1 MFNRKANVSFLVKV
15 FISALMFG
23 IFAPAISAAQDW
35 PFSDV
40 SPDHP
45 YFEAISDLKEQN
57 VITGYSDGEFKL
69 GGALTRAEASMIF
82 YNLLELSADGVDL
95 PFTDVKAD
103 VWYTDT
109 IKALYGAGIINGYE
123 DNTFKPN
130 APITRAE
137 FAKMIVE
144 AFDLTPKGEVTLG
157 FTDLK
162 LNAWYLPAIETLY
175 SHGVI
180 RGVSENIFAPA
191 NMIKRGDATWLTYNV
206 TLLDLDELFSIQ
218 FMHTSDTHANLDNVA
233 RRVTAVNTYR
243 DTYPDALLL
252 DSGDVFSGTL
262 YFNEF
267 KGLADLWFMNHMAYD
282 AMTLGNHEFDLGA
295 DGRHDELAA
304 FIKGADFPIIS
315 ANVDVSAD
323 DSLSPLFN
331 DAYAD
336 SYVNGELYK
345 GIVINV
351 NGEDIGIF
359 GLTTEDTANIA
370 SPENVVFTDY
380 IEASNEA
387 VATFEDM
394 GIDKIVALTHIGY
407 DDNKE
412 IDNDLELAAHVPG
425 IDIIL
430 GGHSHTKL
438 SEAVVIDIDAH
449 GEEKEPTLILHSDQ
463 YGNVLGTLEVEFD
476 ENGVII
482 EHSSALLSVSDYEEE
497 PVAKAQLAI
506 YQERIAELEA
516 EETGATATE
525 ALENPR
531 ASGDLTQPSVRKNE
545 TGLGNLITDG
555 MLAKAKE
562 FDTDVIMALQNGGGI
577 RAGIDAGPITVG
589 EVITV
594 LPFGNTLATMSLK
607 GSEIFEAFEH
617 SLSAYPNESGGFLH
631 VSGAKVTF
639 DSSEPVGSRVQSIE
653 YLTEDS
659 TYVALDKEATY
670 SIATNAFTAK
680 GGDGYSVFA
689 KAYEEGRVLDLGLS
703 DWENFRDHLASLG
716 NVTPVIEGRIVDINE

>member
-1 MFNRKANVSFLVKV
+1 MFNRKTGSSFLVKLL
-15 FISALMFG
+15 ISVLMIG
-23 IFAPAISAAQDW
+23 IFVPTVSAAEDR

-40 SPDHP
+40 SPDHL
-45 YFEAISDLKEQN
+45 YFEAISELKAQK
-57 VITGYSDGEFKL
+57 VIAGYSDGEFKL
-69 GGALTRAEASMIF
+69 GASLTRAEASVIF
-82 YNLLELSADGVDL
+82 YNILELSAEDVEL
-95 PFTDVKAD
+95 PFTDVKEDA
-103 VWYTDT
+103 WYTDT

-123 DNTFKPN
+123 DNTFKPS

-144 AFDLTPKGEVTLG
+144 AFELTPTGDVDLT

-162 LNAWYLPAIETLY
+162 LNAWYLPSIETLY
-175 SHGVI
+175 SHGLI
-180 RGVSENIFAPA
+180 KGVSANTFAPA
-191 NMIKRGDATWLTYNV
+191 NMIKRGDATYLTYNV
-206 TLLDLDELFSIQ
+206 ISLDLDEIFSMQ
-218 FMHTSDTHANLDNVA
+218 FMHTSDTHANLDDVA

-243 DTYPDALLL
+243 ETYPDALLF

-262 YFNEF
+262 YFNEY
-267 KGLADLWFMNHMAYD
+267 KGLADLWFMNYMGYD

-295 DGRHDELAA
+295 DGRHDELAE
-304 FIKGADFPIIS
+304 FIKAAEFPIIS
-315 ANVDVSAD
+315 ANIDVSSD
-323 DSLSPLFN
+323 ESLHPLFN
-331 DAYAD
+331 DTYTNT
-336 SYVNGELYK
+336 YVNGELYK

-380 IEASNEA
+380 IDASNKA
-387 VATFEDM
+387 VAAFENM

-407 DDNKE
+407 DDNKD
-412 IDNDLELAAHVPG
+412 IDNDLELAAHIEG

-438 SEAVVIDIDAH
+438 DEAVVIDTDTN
-449 GEEKEPTLILHSDQ
+449 GDVKDPTLILHSDQ
-463 YGNVLGTLEVEFD
+463 YGNVLGTLEVDFD
-476 ENGVII
+476 ENGVIV
-482 EHSSALLSVSDYEEE
+482 EHTSALLPVSDYEEDAT
-497 PVAKAQLAI
+497 AKDKLAT

-516 EETGATATE
+516 TETGATATE

-531 ASGDLTQPSVRKNE
+531 TGGDITQSSVRKNE

-562 FDTDVIMALQNGGGI
+562 YDNNVIMALQNGGGI
-577 RAGIDAGPITVG
+577 RAAIDAGPITVG

-594 LPFGNTLATMSLK
+594 LPFGNTLATMSLT
-607 GSEIFEAFEH
+607 GAEIYDAFEH

-639 DSSEPVGSRVQSIE
+639 DSSKAVGSRVESIE
-653 YLTEDS
+653 YATTEE
-659 TYVALDKEATY
+659 TYVAIDKEESY
-670 SIATNAFTAK
+670 KIATNAFTAK
-680 GGDGYSVFA
+680 GGDGYGMFA
-689 KAYEEGRVLDLGLS
+689 KAYDEGRALDLGLS

-716 NVTPVIEGRIVDINE
+716 DVTPVIEGRIVDINE